1 MKKVVK
7 IVIGLIIILFMF
19 ITYMVYDDNK
29 YNNKIIKNIVKNT
42 EIKDIIYFNEY
53 NNYYIVKDKDYIY
66 LFDKKYKEI
75 FKVDNVLVYEN
86 KKNYDIIYK
95 DELLMYMND
104 YYKNNRLVYEYYNI
118 YTYELID
125 KVIVGG

>member
-75 FKVDNVLVYEN
+75 FKVDNILVYEN

-118 YTYELID
+118 YTYEPID